1 MYLSR
6 SKGRTLLIKV
16 QLTSYEVY
24 LSRSKGRTLLI
35 KVQLTS
41 YEVYLSRS
49 KGRTLLIKV
58 QLTSYEAYLSS
69 RAKVSCL
76 NSALLAA
83 LTKISSTSSFA
94 LPHHITTRV
103 PRSPCNMVGRVS
115 ARSSGYRRSKDKFC
129 FTCQHVLHT
138 YTHN

>member
-16 QLTSYEVY
+16 QLTSYEV
-24 LSRSKGRTLLI
+24 
-35 KVQLTS
+35 
-41 YEVYLSRS
+41 
-49 KGRTLLIKV
+49 
-58 QLTSYEAYLSS
+58 YLSS

-103 PRSPCNMVGRVS
+103 PRSPCNKVGRVF
-115 ARSSGYRRSKDKFC
+115 AQSSGYRRLKDKFC
-129 FTCQHVLHT
+129 FTCQHVCYIPIHIINHYHYSHGPPHT
-138 YTHN
+138 AKLDYKINSMPSSCVTCCNTSSPLPVLF